1 MDLALQAIWHATSCQ
16 ICGGIENAQ
25 AVSRTHRKVHIFL
38 LFWRRP
44 ISSGSAFDDK
54 HIHMLLPAQLAYHT
68 LCSSDVHTILVVNSQ
83 NHLLTC
89 TQLGGGSLRLAASC
103 SSAIIACAA
112 DWLTQ
117 DSAWL
122 LEQATTCV
130 DSYFA
135 ASLPTAAASPVTTPE
150 VEAWSAEADRWGIA
164 ASSGISAGNI
174 LQAHGLL

>member
-1 MDLALQAIWHATSCQ
+1 MQPLARFVGALKMHKQCHELTEKCTFSCFS
-16 ICGGIENAQ
+16 GAGLSALAQ
-25 AVSRTHRKVHIFL
+25 HLTTNTYTCCCL
-38 LFWRRP
+38 L
-44 ISSGSAFDDK
+44 S
-54 HIHMLLPAQLAYHT
+54 LL
-68 LCSSDVHTILVVNSQ
+68 TIPYAPVMCTQFLVVNSQ

-103 SSAIIACAA
+103 SSPIIACAA

-135 ASLPTAAASPVTTPE
+135 ASLPTAASPVTTPE